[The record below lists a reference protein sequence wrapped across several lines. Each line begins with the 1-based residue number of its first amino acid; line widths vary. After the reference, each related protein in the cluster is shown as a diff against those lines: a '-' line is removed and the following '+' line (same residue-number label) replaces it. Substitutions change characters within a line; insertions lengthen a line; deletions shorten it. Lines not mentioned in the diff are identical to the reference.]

1 MKFTAEQMA
10 AIKQAIADKKMNE
23 LDGIRSAVGDAFNA
37 ENLANAI
44 ARAES
49 ESYIDAG
56 VIANRRYATL
66 VPVDTTTQAEM
77 GTALVKSFTDSVGEG
92 SASSGSGRDANLVEV
107 IYGSQSIKV
116 GAGDIT
122 YKYSIPELQAASRSN
137 TPLQADK
144 VAAARRGYERHMNK
158 LAMIGDTKTG
168 VKGLLNHDIPEVIA
182 ATGSWDV
189 GDIDAI
195 MNDLAAAIAVAYNDA
210 NDSGDLSQMPNTI
223 LLPAAIMTK
232 LNSIRIGVNSDRT
245 LLSFIK
251 ENNLLTESGVPN
263 VRFESLST
271 LDTAGADGGR
281 RIVVYR
287 RDPSAL
293 ELILPQDLTFLAPQ
307 ANGLD
312 VETFGW
318 YLYAGLWIKSKNAV
332 TYLDGI

>member
-1 MKFTAEQMA
+1 MKFTPEQMA
-10 AIKQAIADKKMNE
+10 AIEQAIADKKLGE
-23 LDGIRSAVGDAFNA
+23 VEGIRGAIGDAFNSQ
-37 ENLANAI
+37 NLANAI
-44 ARAES
+44 ARAEAV
-49 ESYIDAG
+49 SYIDQG

-66 VPVDTTTQAEM
+66 VPVDTSTTAAI
-77 GTALVKSFTDSVGEG
+77 GTALVRDFTDSVGEG

-107 IYGSQSIKV
+107 MYGSQSISV
-116 GAGDIT
+116 AAGDIA
-122 YKYSIPELQAASRSN
+122 YKYSVPELQAASRGN
-137 TPLQADK
+137 VPLQSDK
-144 VAAARRGYERHMNK
+144 VSAARRGYERHMNN
-158 LAMIGDTKTG
+158 LAMTGDAKTG
-168 VKGLLNHDIPEVIA
+168 IKGLLNHDIPEVIA
-182 ATGSWDV
+182 ATASWDV

-210 NDSGDLSQMPNTI
+210 NESGDLSQMPNTI

-232 LNSIRIGVNSDRT
+232 LNSIRIGANSDRT

-263 VRFESLST
+263 VRFESLSK

-312 VETFGW
+312 IETFGW
-318 YLYAGLWIKSKNAV
+318 YLYAGLWIKSKSAV